1 MNRKWI
7 SILTFLTVFGLA
19 GLTIVQII
27 WLRNAIHVE
36 EQRFDNTV
44 TQVLQEIA
52 DKVEHFEY
60 QPFVKDLIAANA
72 AQLQNLSATDTY
84 KSITSQQ
91 DLGDQKI
98 FLHIDDGKDSALSI
112 EIDFSKSNQ
121 WVQQPAVDFGSSNPT
136 ATPGMEVGHLP
147 ISIMVDPNEL
157 AEKFLAQR
165 KAINEMV
172 MRQIF
177 SLQPITEVLDTGKIK
192 GIIEESLVR
201 HGIKTPFEFG
211 ITEYTLNN
219 FVFVS
224 TAASLEKLYDS
235 KYLVSLFPG
244 NVYHS
249 QKQLMLIFPA
259 RQKYLLQSIWLPLS
273 FSALFII
280 LIAGSFG
287 LALYIIFKQKQLS
300 NMKMDFINN
309 MTHELKTPISTIS
322 LASEMLRDDSIAANS
337 NSRLKYAGVIYDE
350 NKRLAIQ
357 VDKVLQ
363 MARLEKGEIK
373 YNMNP
378 IDLHELIEVALSQF
392 YIQIED
398 IGGQLHLNLDAEN
411 SIILADELHLTNVV
425 NNLLDNAL
433 KYNDKQIPVISVN
446 TKNSNGM
453 LILSVKDNGVGIR
466 KEDIKKIFEQF
477 YRVNKGDVHDTKGFG
492 IGLSYVK
499 SIIDAHKGTI
509 EVQSKLGEGTV
520 FIIQLPLQKV

>member
-27 WLRNAIHVE
+27 WLKNAITVE

-44 TQVLQEIA
+44 TEVLQEIA
-52 DKVEHFEY
+52 NKVEHFEY
-60 QPFVKDLIAANA
+60 QPFVKDLIAENA
-72 AQLQNLSATDTY
+72 AQLQNLSANETY
-84 KSITSQQ
+84 KDVVTQQ
-91 DLGDQKI
+91 DFGDQKI
-98 FLHIDDGKDSALSI
+98 FLHIADGEDSSLSI
-112 EIDFSKSNQ
+112 EIDFSKRNQ
-121 WVQQPAVDFGSSNPT
+121 FLEQPTIDFGSKTPT
-136 ATPGMEVGHLP
+136 LDMQIGHLP

-177 SLQPITEVLDTGKIK
+177 SLQPITEVLDTGKLK
-192 GIIEESLVR
+192 AIIEESLTR
-201 HGIKTPFEFG
+201 HGINTAVEFG

-224 TAASLEKLYDS
+224 TGAALEKLYDS

-249 QKQLMLIFPA
+249 QKQLMLIFPE
-259 RQKYLLQSIWLPLS
+259 RQSYLLKSIWVPLS
-273 FSALFII
+273 FSALFLI
-280 LIAGSFG
+280 LIAVSFG
-287 LALYIIFKQKQLS
+287 LALYVILKQKQLS

-322 LASEMLRDDSIAANS
+322 LASEMLKDDSIAANS

-378 IDLHELIEVALSQF
+378 IDFHELLEVALSQF

-398 IGGQLHLNLDAEN
+398 IGGELNLNLEAEN
-411 SIILADELHLTNVV
+411 SIIVADELHLTNVV

-433 KYNDKQIPVISVN
+433 KYNDKQIPLIHVSTRN
-446 TKNSNGM
+446 TNEM
-453 LILSVKDNGVGIR
+453 LTFSIKDNGVGIR
-466 KEDIKKIFEQF
+466 KEDLKRIFDQF

>member
-27 WLRNAIHVE
+27 WLKNAIIVE

-72 AQLQNLSATDTY
+72 AQLQKLSANETY
-84 KSITSQQ
+84 KEVITQQ

-112 EIDFSKSNQ
+112 EIDFSKPSQ
-121 WVQQPAVDFGSSNPT
+121 LIQQPTVDFGSSAPI
-136 ATPGMEVGHLP
+136 PDMQIGHLP

-177 SLQPITEVLDTGKIK
+177 SLQPITEVLDTGKLK

-201 HGIKTPFEFG
+201 HGINTAVEFG

-224 TAASLEKLYDS
+224 TGAALEKLYDS

-249 QKQLMLIFPA
+249 QKQLMLIFPE
-259 RQKYLLQSIWLPLS
+259 RQSYLLKSIWVPLS
-273 FSALFII
+273 FSALFLV
-280 LIAGSFG
+280 LIAVSFG
-287 LALYIIFKQKQLS
+287 LALYVILKQKQLS

-322 LASEMLRDDSIAANS
+322 LASEMLKDDSIAANS

-378 IDLHELIEVALSQF
+378 IDFHELLEVALNQF

-398 IGGQLHLNLDAEN
+398 IGGQLNLNLEAKN

-433 KYNDKQIPVISVN
+433 KYNDKQIPVINVRTDN
-446 TKNSNGM
+446 TNDM
-453 LILSVKDNGVGIR
+453 LTFSIQDNGVGIR
-466 KEDIKKIFEQF
+466 KEDLKKIFDQF